1 MTLPNDELAGLANV
15 EVQRKAAGLA
25 QDGFTRIFRLLA
37 EGDEAAAELGLSVIE
52 ARARDW
58 AVKGESEEAKT
69 MRLALL
75 ISGLDQWGLAWT
87 QAFGLTALPGLTA
100 LLGNLRNPLDA
111 QATARFEQ
119 QFAAIEA
126 REDNAIDFKVELRR
140 GIHLALWHAMIASE
154 DRAQAERLLQQL
166 GSMML
171 VLTEVMPN
179 YGWRLIAD
187 ALAHIQLRCLDP
199 NFAADPDAGSLG
211 QEMTQGLYTAVNQN
225 LPADIAKQVMAQASQ
240 VVIAYRQA
248 QRAAEEATQ
257 AAES

>member
-1 MTLPNDELAGLANV
+1 MTLPNDQLAELANV
-15 EVQRKAAGLA
+15 EVQREAAGLA

-37 EGDEAAAELGLSVIE
+37 EGDEASAELGLSVIE

-58 AVKGESEEAKT
+58 AQKGESEDART

-111 QATARFEQ
+111 QASARFEQ

-140 GIHLALWHAMIASE
+140 GIHLALWHAMVASE
-154 DRAQAERLLQQL
+154 DRDQAERLLKHL

-171 VLTEVMPN
+171 TLVDLMPT
-179 YGWRLIAD
+179 YGWRLVAD
-187 ALAHIQLRCLDP
+187 ALANIQLRCLDP
-199 NFAADPDAGSLG
+199 NFANDPETGSLG
-211 QEMTQGLYTAVNQN
+211 QEMTQGLYAAVNQN
-225 LPADIAKQVMAQASQ
+225 LPADVAKQVMLQASQ
-240 VVIAYRQA
+240 VVIACRQA
-248 QRAAEEATQ
+248 QRAAEAERSAAT
-257 AAES
+257 

>member
-1 MTLPNDELAGLANV
+1 MTLPNDELAGLADA
-15 EVQRKAAGLA
+15 EVQKEAAGLA
-25 QDGFTRIFRLLA
+25 QDGFIRIFRLLA

-58 AVKGESEEAKT
+58 AARGASDDART
-69 MRLALL
+69 LRLALL

-87 QAFGLTALPGLTA
+87 QAFSLAALPGLTA

-126 REDNAIDFKVELRR
+126 REDNAIDFKVDLRR
-140 GIHLALWHAMIASE
+140 GIHLALWHAMVASE
-154 DRAQAERLLQQL
+154 DREQAEQLLRQL

-171 VLTEVMPN
+171 TLVDVMPQF
-179 YGWRLIAD
+179 GWRLVAD

-199 NFAADPDAGSLG
+199 GFAADPDTASLG
-211 QEMTQGLYTAVNQN
+211 QEMTQALFNSLNQA
-225 LPADIAKQVMAQASQ
+225 LPAEMARQVMAQATQ
-240 VVIAYRQA
+240 VVLACRQA
-248 QRAAEEATQ
+248 RQ
-257 AAES
+257 AAAS

>member
-15 EVQRKAAGLA
+15 EVQKEAAGLA

-58 AVKGESEEAKT
+58 AGQGETDDAKT

-87 QAFGLTALPGLTA
+87 QAFGLTALPGLTV

-140 GIHLALWHAMIASE
+140 GIHLALWHAMVACE
-154 DRAQAERLLQQL
+154 ERDQAERLQQQL
-166 GSMML
+166 GSMMV

-179 YGWRLIAD
+179 YGWRLVAD

-199 NFAADPDAGSLG
+199 NFAADPEAGSLG
-211 QEMTQGLYTAVNQN
+211 QEMTQGLYSAVNQN
-225 LPADIAKQVMAQASQ
+225 LPADIAKQVMLQASQ

-248 QRAAEEATQ
+248 KRAADS
-257 AAES
+257 AESAES

>member
-1 MTLPNDELAGLANV
+1 MTLPNDALAGLATA
-15 EVQRKAAGLA
+15 EVQKEAAGLA

-58 AVKGESEEAKT
+58 AAQGCSDEEKT

-87 QAFGLTALPGLTA
+87 QAFGLAALPGLTA

-126 REDNAIDFKVELRR
+126 SEDNAIDFKVELRR
-140 GIHLALWHAMIASE
+140 GIHLALWHAMVVSD
-154 DRAQAERLLQQL
+154 DREQAEALLKHL

-171 VLTEVMPN
+171 TLTDVMPT

-199 NFAADPDAGSLG
+199 NFAADPETGSLG
-211 QEMTQGLYTAVNQN
+211 QEMTQALYTAIQHN
-225 LPADIAKQVMAQASQ
+225 LQADVAKQVMLLASQ
-240 VVIAYRQA
+240 TVIAYRQA
-248 QRAAEEATQ
+248 KQ
-257 AAES
+257 AAASN

>member
-15 EVQRKAAGLA
+15 EVQKEAAGLA

-58 AVKGESEEAKT
+58 AGQGETDDAKT

-87 QAFGLTALPGLTA
+87 QAFGLTALPGLTV

-140 GIHLALWHAMIASE
+140 GIHLALWHAMVACE
-154 DRAQAERLLQQL
+154 ERDQAERLQQQL
-166 GSMML
+166 GSMMV

-179 YGWRLIAD
+179 YGWRLVAD

-199 NFAADPDAGSLG
+199 NFATDPEAGSLG
-211 QEMTQGLYTAVNQN
+211 QEMTQGLYSAVNQN
-225 LPADIAKQVMAQASQ
+225 LPADIAKQVMLQASQ

-248 QRAAEEATQ
+248 KRAADS
-257 AAES
+257 AESAES